1 MVNEFRLSH
10 GVKCIMAFFFSCFQ
24 KFSRVLCTERLEMA
38 CVLIKNFQKFY
49 VQNSQKWLVA

>member
-1 MVNEFRLSH
+1 MVLNASWLF
-10 GVKCIMAFFFSCFQ
+10 FFFSCFQ